1 MSKEKKCSGTCP
13 SCGGLK
19 AHHTDHAPN
28 GFESCSVCNGTG
40 KVAHAMTKGE
50 MIKLLNDDAI
60 RYKIRGIIKSVKNNK
75 HMNKWHGRAMSG
87 MNDFADA
94 VVVDFINFV
103 ADGQG
108 LDYGMHTYHLSWGA
122 YQEQCLC
129 RDETRC
135 THVNHLYRCNCHI
148 PADCKKKDC
157 PEWKEPK

>member
-60 RYKIRGIIKSVKNNK
+60 RYKIRGIIKSVKKGFYAHSFQGGQVEDTGKFTFSVNLGYMIEDGNDGK
-75 HMNKWHGRAMSG
+75 LLIRARDVGETLQYFEGQVGRRKEAE
-87 MNDFADA
+87 AL
-94 VVVDFINFV
+94 V
-103 ADGQG
+103 AQAAEASAGG
-108 LDYGMHTYHLSWGA
+108 
-122 YQEQCLC
+122 
-129 RDETRC
+129 
-135 THVNHLYRCNCHI
+135 
-148 PADCKKKDC
+148 
-157 PEWKEPK
+157 